1 MDFFEPAQSP
11 HTQLSAQQAG
21 HALNDFLHGKV
32 LFSSPHPMCKTCR
45 LDRRLSGIAVSDDI
59 HHALDAQRVKLAGAV
74 VPANLDPAVQKALR
88 QAINQSFVSG
98 FRAVMLIS
106 VALAVLSAL
115 VGWLLIR
122 GTSVAP
128 T

>member
-1 MDFFEPAQSP
+1 
-11 HTQLSAQQAG
+11 
-21 HALNDFLHGKV
+21 
-32 LFSSPHPMCKTCR
+32 MCKTCR

-74 VPANLDPAVQKALR
+74 VPATLDPAVQKALR

-98 FRAVMLIS
+98 FRAVLLIS

>member
-1 MDFFEPAQSP
+1 M
-11 HTQLSAQQAG
+11 
-21 HALNDFLHGKV
+21 LHV
-32 LFSSPHPMCKTCR
+32 FNNR
-45 LDRRLSGIAVSDDI
+45 LDWHLSGIAVSDAI

-74 VPANLDPAVQKALR
+74 MPADLDPDVQTALR

-106 VALAVLSAL
+106 AALAVLSAL
-115 VGWLLIR
+115 IAWLLIR